1 MSRCIAK
8 LMYLEKPKRLI
19 IWDGWSKRYFD
30 KQNES
35 ENCLILLLPIV
46 FHQISPSNLVYI
58 SYWPHCNQVYGWSMH
73 IKHLWCC
80 LTARTFK
87 YTHTESKCQVLGT
100 SRCFLTWR
108 ATGQVGVLGTKDGC
122 FVGEQVGISAC
133 VGCILWQNKCQNN
146 YGNIRY
152 SISPFKHNYLINS
165 ILYIAYMSCLYSKQ
179 CQNKRNKFIA
189 QAQSMQK
196 KIRWDAKRW

>member
-100 SRCFLTWR
+100 SADAFLHGGQLGKWVFWGGKRWLLRWR
-108 ATGQVGVLGTKDGC
+108 ASRHLSMCSLHTM
-122 FVGEQVGISAC
+122 I
-133 VGCILWQNKCQNN
+133 
-146 YGNIRY
+146 
-152 SISPFKHNYLINS
+152 
-165 ILYIAYMSCLYSKQ
+165 KQ
-179 CQNKRNKFIA
+179 MPK
-189 QAQSMQK
+189 
-196 KIRWDAKRW
+196 